1 MREIN
6 AQLRSGKEIKL
17 DAGRQVGGAGEM
29 VLKAEDKAALRTAK
43 LHRRNS
49 TRMQGIDL
57 DESKPVAEQLRAAL
71 KKNSMKVVTLF
82 KEWDDDESGSITKKE
97 FRRGMRE
104 MGLEFPPDAM
114 DELFDEWDPDGS
126 GHLELSEITKQ
137 LRRGNDITL
146 AKELQAGGAGEIVL
160 KSENEI
166 KLRTAKV
173 DRRNSTRMQ
182 GIDLDESKPVAE
194 QLREALVA
202 KAVRVVDLFREWD
215 GEYEWCVCATMDVVS
230 LSLL

>member
-6 AQLRSGKEIKL
+6 AQLRSGKDIKL
-17 DAGRQVGGAGEM
+17 DAVLQVGGAGEI
-29 VLKAEDKAALRTAK
+29 VLKSENKAALRMAK
-43 LHRRNS
+43 FDRRNS

-114 DELFDEWDPDGS
+114 DELFNEWDPDGS
-126 GHLELSEITKQ
+126 GELSLRELSKQ
-137 LRRGNDITL
+137 LRRGSGKTTGKV
-146 AKELQAGGAGEIVL
+146 ATGKAT
-160 KSENEI
+160 KS
-166 KLRTAKV
+166 
-173 DRRNSTRMQ
+173 M
-182 GIDLDESKPVAE
+182 
-194 QLREALVA
+194 
-202 KAVRVVDLFREWD
+202 
-215 GEYEWCVCATMDVVS
+215 
-230 LSLL
+230 